1 MKHTSLSKIL
11 SVLLS
16 LCVLLCMVPMAG
28 LSVSALDAAL
38 DTDGTTILISTAE
51 QLAAIGVDENY
62 PLGGSYKLTNDID
75 LSKWGDWTPIG
86 YYNGGQNIGQP
97 DQSTG
102 VPSDK
107 YFSGTFDGNGYTIS
121 DMTVSVT
128 AECAYAG
135 LFGIT
140 NKATIKNL
148 VFENAS
154 VTANGTGTQTSQG
167 GVVVGGTS
175 DTSTVLE
182 NIAVCNSTVNVTNKA
197 ANNRTAAGGLVG
209 WGATGATVKNC
220 YVDVDVTAT
229 FNTESGQAK
238 QMFTCGLVGAAW
250 GGYTTASD
258 CIFVGTL
265 TNNYYIAADG
275 FTPDTVYNHKNGVV
289 CATGEDKKGSENN
302 CYYLDTSG
310 VNTETTDKAVIN
322 GDEIK
327 ESELATITRADLG
340 FSGEYWRDG
349 AGVPALIVSLPKANV
364 NYPGYIPIY
373 SAKQLAKIGKDDAYP
388 LSGNYILM
396 NDIEMSDYGNWTPIG
411 YFDGAA
417 NKLTTETSFSGVFDG
432 GGYTISD
439 LTISLNG
446 NVNYAGLFGTAYEAT
461 IENLIIRNASVSGI
475 VSNTSAQRTY
485 VGILVG
491 TSIVKTSGSSNK
503 VKNVAVYNSTV
514 SASSNHSGKPAIA
527 GGLWGFAEG
536 TVEFENCYA
545 DVDVTSVC
553 VPEDTTKQSYQT
565 AAGGLLGATWSGTAK
580 ATNCVFVGSLT
591 DTTYTDGFDVNGLE
605 KTFVHKN
612 SIIGTKMSGW
622 ANTNNNKGGVSQQ
635 NCYYLDTVDV
645 NPDNTSGLDGTAISA
660 DALKTA
666 TAAAMK
672 FNGYYWKNDGEGLY
686 LAVAPVPTDDNGAI
700 KISTADELAHIGA
713 HSQYP
718 RTGDYVLTADIDMSD
733 YGNWTPLCYGYS
745 STNNWVLD
753 KTVAFNGVL
762 DGQGHTI
769 SGMTVNSSV
778 DNNMVGLFA
787 CVTSNS
793 TKTTVIKN
801 LVFKDCS
808 VTATSNKYCDAGIV
822 AGASDVDNNISVI
835 FSNIAI
841 IGCSVKATVTKE
853 NASSAASV
861 IGNGTRAQLYDV
873 YSDADISGG
882 CTVKNSKFG
891 MAGMI
896 GRAWRGYAWAE
907 GAIFSGTLTNSTP
920 ESDYT
925 YANGIFAYNAD
936 HNNTYPT
943 NTSSCKNIYY
953 NSDKLTVSTET
964 NGGEYNGAALT
975 KFDLGISPI
984 SVLGLSDKWMHNG
997 TTPILK
1003 IVGDDAYV
1011 TGDATGDGKQDIL
1024 DLIRLKKYMANTAEE
1039 ILLIAV
1045 DLKRDQKI
1053 DANDMIY
1060 LRKALLGINNAITL
1074 DLSTAQDSV
1083 KYLGA
1088 VYTENGKLIMAR
1100 ENTGYEL
1107 SVMAGGDIV
1116 TTLTGALSTN
1126 FPYAK
1131 LAVTVDGETE
1141 IIKVYPGTAT
1151 YKLAS
1156 NLDWGAHTV
1165 KVLKITEYTKGS
1177 IYAADVSFNGALNAR
1192 PEDAELSIDFYGDSI
1207 TAGDGVVAT
1216 DRSTSEGMLEGQFS
1230 NKTYAAQTAA
1240 LLGADM
1246 RAVAQSGLK
1255 TVDAVS
1261 KLSLDNNAKWGY
1273 NADVVVINL
1282 GTNDWSVISES
1293 GSAATD
1299 NGKTA
1304 EVAAINAMLNAVV
1317 NCYGSDI
1324 KIVWCYGS
1332 MGDSHGYENVIK
1344 EAVEA
1349 FAENNA
1355 NVSYCSL
1362 MSAANNNGG
1371 SGHPTEAGH
1380 AAAAAILKTHITNIL
1395 NAE

>member
-16 LCVLLCMVPMAG
+16 LCVLLCMVSMAG
-28 LSVSALDAAL
+28 LSVSALDTAL

-75 LSKWGDWTPIG
+75 LSKWGDWTPIAPYAG
-86 YYNGGQNIGQP
+86 NNANTDADGLP
-97 DQSTG
+97 
-102 VPSDK
+102 
-107 YFSGTFDGNGYTIS
+107 YFTGTFDGNGHTIS
-121 DMTVSVT
+121 GMTVSVS
-128 AECAYAG
+128 ASYAYAG
-135 LFGIT
+135 LFGI
-140 NKATIKNL
+140 IKN
-148 VFENAS
+148 
-154 VTANGTGTQTSQG
+154 
-167 GVVVGGTS
+167 
-175 DTSTVLE
+175 
-182 NIAVCNSTVNVTNKA
+182 
-197 ANNRTAAGGLVG
+197 
-209 WGATGATVKNC
+209 ATVKNLTMRNVTVGANGGIISRAGAVVASASKSTIENVAVCGAVVNAKNSNYTNPFSTGVILGWSATSAKILNC
-220 YVDVDVTAT
+220 YAEGDVTAT
-229 FNTESGQAK
+229 YTGTTGYSNQSY
-238 QMFTCGLVGAAW
+238 VGGIMGGGWSAW
-250 GGYTTASD
+250 SNATVQN
-258 CIFVGTL
+258 CVFVGQL
-265 TNNYYIAADG
+265 TNNYYAETSDG
-275 FTPDTVYNHKNGVV
+275 YEGYNFTNSVIG
-289 CATGEDKKGSENN
+289 GSNQTSSERIVNN
-302 CYYLDTSG
+302 SCYYIATAN
-310 VNTETTDKAVIN
+310 VNTENKKGTDGIAKTAEEFEKTTRV
-322 GDEIK
+322 
-327 ESELATITRADLG
+327 DLG

-349 AGVPALIVSLPKANV
+349 AGMPALIVSLPKTNV

-388 LSGNYILM
+388 LSGKYILM

-411 YFDGAA
+411 YFDGDA

-461 IENLIIRNASVSGI
+461 IENLIIRNASISGI

-527 GGLWGFAEG
+527 GGVWGFAEG

-553 VPEDTTKQSYQT
+553 VPEDTRKQSYQT

-591 DTTYTDGFDVNGLE
+591 DTTYTDVFDVNGLE

-622 ANTNNNKGGVSQQ
+622 ANANNNKGGVSQQ

-666 TAAAMK
+666 TAASMK
-672 FNGYYWKNDGEGLY
+672 FDGYYWKNDGEGLY

-700 KISTADELAHIGA
+700 EISTADELAHIGA

-745 STNNWVLD
+745 GWELD

-822 AGASDVDNNISVI
+822 AGASNVDNNISVI

-936 HNNTYPT
+936 HNKTTNAYPT

-953 NSDKLTVSTET
+953 NSDKLTVSTKT

-1003 IVGDDAYV
+1003 IVGDGAYV
-1011 TGDATGDGKQDIL
+1011 TGDATGDGRQDIL
-1024 DLIRLKKYMANTAEE
+1024 DLIRLKKYMANTTDE
-1039 ILLIAV
+1039 ISLIAV

-1107 SVMAGGDIV
+1107 SVMAEGDIV

-1192 PEDAELSIDFYGDSI
+1192 PENAELSIDFYGDSI
-1207 TAGDGVVAT
+1207 TAGDGVISA
-1216 DRSTSEGMLEGQFS
+1216 DRTSEGLLESQFS

-1255 TVDAVS
+1255 TLNAVNT
-1261 KLSLDNNAKWGY
+1261 LSLTGSAKWGY
-1273 NADVVVINL
+1273 NADIVVINL
-1282 GTNDWSVISES
+1282 GTNDWPVISES

-1304 EVAAINAMLNAVV
+1304 EVTAINAMLNAVV

-1349 FAENNA
+1349 FADGNA

-1362 MSAANNNGG
+1362 LAAANNAG
-1371 SGHPTEAGH
+1371 SAGHPTEAGH

-1395 NAE
+1395 TAE